1 MLKKSNNRAISCS
14 REFGQWLFMSLMA
27 LVLLSA
33 FPIMGSAND
42 SYIVGV
48 VFLDANENGV
58 YDPDE
63 SVKVGHDVYLKDLNG
78 GNFHTPT
85 NEKGEFYFTA
95 RNVGDYEISI
105 DLNEMELTTPF
116 YAKWYMPP
124 HKISVTEK
132 GQTVQVDF
140 GLSGNT
146 KDIFV
151 KNKDNSYVLYNNQ
164 YGLRVT
170 PKAEGH
176 DAEELAPM
184 QVQQTDVE
192 AYVGNNNTADV
203 FLAPNT
209 STPLG
214 GGTADNTRRLRDGK
228 DEFTVIVGKNIST
241 TGAESV
247 FNVTKN
253 PDGSLSLVNPQEP
266 TVTTTIDTNG
276 DYTIV
281 DSEFPTHVVTIGD
294 SGNLVVSDSEFPD
307 SKLSVAP
314 DGTKT
319 VTDTE
324 FTGVELVLNEDE
336 TYAITDQEFPELVA
350 VYNPVDGSYV
360 VEDKVENL
368 TVHIDQAGNY
378 TVIDNESGSCLV
390 VPQLRWN
397 PFKKIGSFINKIAK
411 FVAKVANFIKKVA
424 TFIKKALPVVIKVLK
439 VISVVTAIVAPL
451 FPPLCPVLC
460 AISAF
465 TGKAATFLEASS
477 PAINAF
483 LDEVID
489 IAGKVENGANKVA
502 DATEPEKDGK
512 RGIRRSSR
520 DSLNPPL
527 KDDCISPPGLVLDY
541 LVGATHDS
549 HIVLTWAT
557 VAEFNNQGF
566 NVWRATEKNEAG
578 ELINLTQVNA
588 EMIQA
593 QSDAQWGATYSFTDE
608 SILLNQTYYYV
619 IESIDSDGISTKQM
633 DFIAEVKS
641 AVQIGEQPA
650 CQLYGV
656 QDEALNDSYFFVH
669 DLMKN
674 ATHKLGEVCKGC
686 DIEAMAVHPLTY
698 EIFVASGDNA
708 QDNPKGY
715 LYKFNP
721 ETGKLI
727 HIGATGFRG
736 VTSLTFDQNATLW
749 AWAEHEGL
757 GQINPETGEGTLLV
771 PFSLKVGDLTWSD
784 DKSVLYASVGSQ
796 LWEYVP
802 ETGKAAMVCNNL
814 PPKTEALV
822 TLPPVISL
830 EGYLLLGSH
839 KTGFQLHAFDAA
851 NCQSVITRDIEVPY
865 DDVEGLAI
873 SNKAC
878 VNY

>member
-1 MLKKSNNRAISCS
+1 MLKKGNNRAISCS
-14 REFGQWLFMSLMA
+14 CDLGQWLFVSLIA

-33 FPIMGSAND
+33 FPIMGSANN

-63 SVKVGHDVYLKDLNG
+63 PVRVGHDVYLKDLNG

-95 RNVGDYEISI
+95 RHVGDYEISI
-105 DLNEMELTTPF
+105 DLNEMELTTPI
-116 YAKWYMPP
+116 YAKWFMPP
-124 HKISVTEK
+124 HKISVTQTV
-132 GQTVQVDF
+132 QTVQVDF
-140 GLSGNT
+140 GFSGNS

-151 KNKDNSYVLYNNQ
+151 KNRDNSYVLYNNQ

-170 PKAEGH
+170 PKAEGYE
-176 DAEELAPM
+176 AEKLAPM

-192 AYVGNNNTADV
+192 TYVGNNNTADV
-203 FLAPNT
+203 FLGPNT
-209 STPLG
+209 STSLG
-214 GGTADNTRRLRDGK
+214 GGTADNTRKARDGK
-228 DEFTVIVGKNIST
+228 DNFTVIVGKNIST
-241 TGAESV
+241 TGAENV

-253 PDGSLSLVNPQEP
+253 SDGSISLVNPQEP
-266 TVTTTIDTNG
+266 TITTTLDNDG
-276 DYTIV
+276 NYTIV
-281 DSEFPTHVVTIGD
+281 DSESPTHVMTVD
-294 SGNLVVSDSEFPD
+294 DNGNLLVSDSEFPD
-307 SKLSVAP
+307 TMLSVAP
-314 DGTKT
+314 DGTKI

-324 FTGVELVLNEDE
+324 FAGVKLILNEDE

-378 TVIDNESGSCLV
+378 TVIDNESGSCLA

-397 PFKKIGSFINKIAK
+397 IFKKIGKFINKIAK
-411 FVAKVANFIKKVA
+411 FIAKVANFIKKVA
-424 TFIKKALPVVIKVLK
+424 IFIKKALPIVIVALK
-439 VISVVTAIVAPL
+439 VISFVTAIVAPL

-465 TGKAATFLEASS
+465 TAEAAFYLETNS

-483 LDEVID
+483 LDKVID
-489 IAGKVENGANKVA
+489 VAGKVENGANKVA
-502 DATEPEKDGK
+502 AATEPKKNGK
-512 RGIRRSSR
+512 RGNRRSPR
-520 DSLNPPL
+520 DSLNPSIR
-527 KDDCISPPGLVLDY
+527 DDCISPPGLVLDY

-549 HIVLTWAT
+549 HIVLSWAT

-578 ELINLTQVNA
+578 ELINLTQINA
-588 EMIQA
+588 EMIPA

-608 SILLNQTYYYV
+608 SIMLNQTYYYV
-619 IESIDSDGISTKQM
+619 IESIDSEGISTKQM
-633 DFIAEVKS
+633 EFIAEVKS
-641 AVQIGEQPA
+641 AVQFGGPPV
-650 CQLYGV
+650 CRLYGV
-656 QDEALNDSYFFVH
+656 QDKALNDSYFFVH
-669 DLMKN
+669 ELLEN
-674 ATHKLGEVCKGC
+674 ATRQLGEPCKGC
-686 DIEAMAVHPLTY
+686 DIEAMAVHPLTDD
-698 EIFVASGDNA
+698 IFVASGDNA
-708 QDNPKGY
+708 LGNPKGY

-727 HIGATGFRG
+727 PIGASGFQG
-736 VTSLTFDQNATLW
+736 VTSLAFDQNATLW

-771 PFSLKVGDLTWSD
+771 PFTFKVGDLTWNNNESA
-784 DKSVLYASVGSQ
+784 LYASIGSQ

-802 ETGKAAMVCNNL
+802 ETGKAAMLCNNL
-814 PPKTEALV
+814 PQKTEALV
-822 TLPPVISL
+822 TLPPAISL

-839 KTGFQLHAFDAA
+839 RTGFQLHAFDAA
-851 NCQSVITRDIEVPY
+851 NCESLVTRNVEVPY

-873 SNKAC
+873 SNRAC